1 MVGPAEE
8 AEVLLY
14 PLVVKEGSPVGGVG
28 PGGAGADSG
37 EDNEV
42 CFGAWGRENRCHCQL
57 YQP

>member
-8 AEVLLY
+8 AEVLLH
-14 PLVVKEGSPVGGVG
+14 PLVVKEGSPVGGVS

-42 CFGAWGRENRCHCQL
+42 RFGAWGRENRCHCQL
-57 YQP
+57 HQP